1 MTKTFCLLLGVGIIA
16 LTAVAP
22 EQAIAQGKGK
32 YTASPAPA
40 DAARKN
46 KRSTERYRYAPYY
59 YVPRREAECARA
71 RHEDPTGVYAGY
83 PCWARE
89 ALGRGTQGGGRGG
102 RR

>member
-1 MTKTFCLLLGVGIIA
+1 MRTFLAFVIFAGGMLMVN
-16 LTAVAP
+16 
-22 EQAIAQGKGK
+22 
-32 YTASPAPA
+32 APA
-40 DAARKN
+40 DAARKS
-46 KRSTERYRYAPYY
+46 KRSTERYHYAPSY

-71 RHEDPTGVYAGY
+71 RHEDPTGLYAGY

>member
-1 MTKTFCLLLGVGIIA
+1 
-16 LTAVAP
+16 
-22 EQAIAQGKGK
+22 
-32 YTASPAPA
+32 
-40 DAARKN
+40 
-46 KRSTERYRYAPYY
+46 
-59 YVPRREAECARA
+59 VPRREAECARA